1 MGQQLVSN
9 GNILMQR
16 ERQTFE
22 PSAHKC
28 LALPDSLCHQKGS
41 LQRDRQA
48 TSPLMLRIKMLG
60 QQDTETGLSWG
71 DYPLYRVCSLA
82 GFVKKICRCSWNL
95 DLGTFCTVG
104 GLDPQ
109 GCFSGTGEQKD
120 TSGPQTGTDIWYSFV
135 DAWRKIL
142 FDSKIRLQS
151 SNSTSWIYLTYIH
164 QKTLILKEYTY
175 AKLVKYLPLCL
186 ILFFFS
192 VSTHQI
198 IPVI

>member
-1 MGQQLVSN
+1 MGQRLVSN

-16 ERQTFE
+16 ELQTFE

-48 TSPLMLRIKMLG
+48 TSPWMLRIKTLG
-60 QQDTETGLSWG
+60 QQDTDTGLFWG

-82 GFVKKICRCSWNL
+82 GFVKICRCSWNL

-104 GLDPQ
+104 GLASQ

-120 TSGPQTGTDIWYSFV
+120 TSGPHRQAQIFGTH
-135 DAWRKIL
+135 L
-142 FDSKIRLQS
+142 
-151 SNSTSWIYLTYIH
+151 
-164 QKTLILKEYTY
+164 
-175 AKLVKYLPLCL
+175 
-186 ILFFFS
+186 
-192 VSTHQI
+192 
-198 IPVI
+198 